1 MWGAEVP
8 WPLVEPEV
16 EPSLYPLCLAVWVA
30 QGWSSGGQ
38 GGWLRGAKWA
48 QGLELAKSCRHSG
61 DSVSWPR
68 RTAGRRGTALFTD
81 PGPELQPP
89 SARPARTRGWTQAGA
104 VGHGRES
111 WLRNLRDHL
120 LDGEKAGSRQ
130 GQAGRERAFGGSQIL
145 HPWTWP
151 RRGEASRSHSLPAA
165 PAHPQLQPALCW
177 AYGGWGSRVCILGWL
192 LRAPCSALVQKLTM
206 HKSTAQYGLH
216 VRHHSNHFF
225 GLELLVYCMCQ

>member
-120 LDGEKAGSRQ
+120 LDGEQAGSRR

-151 RRGEASRSHSLPAA
+151 RAGKQAAATHSQQLQHIPSCSLPSAGPMGDGEAESASSGGFSEPPAR
-165 PAHPQLQPALCW
+165 PLF
-177 AYGGWGSRVCILGWL
+177 R
-192 LRAPCSALVQKLTM
+192 
-206 HKSTAQYGLH
+206 
-216 VRHHSNHFF
+216 N
-225 GLELLVYCMCQ
+225 